1 MKHGR
6 SSKFK
11 LSLTMTTTSL
21 RSLVIALLSSVGE
34 AADGDIQ
41 RKADVELALRL
52 RGEMEKN

>member
-1 MKHGR
+1 
-6 SSKFK
+6 
-11 LSLTMTTTSL
+11 MTTTSL